1 MSSSPTP
8 PRRPALMAKAPEVTA
23 LFWAIK
29 VLTTGMGEAGAD
41 HLGGISIPLAGAV
54 GVLVLVVAL
63 TLQFR
68 ADFDPAAIAFT
79 VMGTEA

>member
-8 PRRPALMAKAPEVTA
+8 PRRPAMMAKAPEVTA

-41 HLGGISIPLAGAV
+41 LGGISIPLAGAV